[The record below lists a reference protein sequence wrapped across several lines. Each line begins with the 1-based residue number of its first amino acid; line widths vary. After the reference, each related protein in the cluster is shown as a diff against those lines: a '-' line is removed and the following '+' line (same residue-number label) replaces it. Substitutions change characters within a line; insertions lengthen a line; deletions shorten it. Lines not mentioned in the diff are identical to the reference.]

1 MYEEIPA
8 IDIKEEKLK
17 YEFIDSSLIEPLS
30 PAGTDMRN
38 KYNSKTNYWS
48 AIPGGI
54 PSRIVNGLCI
64 KKNDYSEEELEEL
77 SSLFPNATIFNNNLE
92 IVHERKKDKEEGL
105 KI

>member
-1 MYEEIPA
+1 MYEEIPC
-8 IDIKEEKLK
+8 
-17 YEFIDSSLIEPLS
+17 
-30 PAGTDMRN
+30 
-38 KYNSKTNYWS
+38 
-48 AIPGGI
+48 GI
-54 PSRIVNGLCI
+54 PSRLVNGLCI